1 MQKYIYTA
9 FFLALATNPIN
20 GLKLLVEE
28 DDDEDTTW
36 ESDIEFSVKP
46 FLGKCKD
53 ALAGGGSEPGKYN
66 SNNGLLGQACQAAS
80 DNGASVSAASALKY
94 CEKVKGAANANYNVV
109 FNAAQALYVN
119 AAKPAWY
126 KKSRK
131 YMHYVAKLASMN
143 NAEAVVTSG
152 SSVAK
157 VVSFQFKV
165 DDGAVVFYAAA
176 ALSGDSATGYYCYS
190 KASMTWA
197 KNDPIVKNM
206 DGEEFEIMATGT
218 FSLLTVKLAT
228 ETLFEASATID
239 RAGTRCG
246 ATYIQNITLSGGWVK
261 DEVKV
266 PQIQIKAE
274 ASVPKAKA
282 LQVNFNGEWQH
293 SASHLSYA
301 IVKHA
306 NANKLNLKLNHLD
319 LTVSIDSHRI
329 HEEGTKTRRF
339 ANFLNINFGGIS
351 EVSGVS
357 LGGLLGRDS
366 HQAAAELPQGCE
378 AELAN
383 IDSDSR
389 MLSHV
394 DMA

>member
-1 MQKYIYTA
+1 
-9 FFLALATNPIN
+9 
-20 GLKLLVEE
+20 
-28 DDDEDTTW
+28 
-36 ESDIEFSVKP
+36 
-46 FLGKCKD
+46 
-53 ALAGGGSEPGKYN
+53 
-66 SNNGLLGQACQAAS
+66 
-80 DNGASVSAASALKY
+80 
-94 CEKVKGAANANYNVV
+94 
-109 FNAAQALYVN
+109 
-119 AAKPAWY
+119 
-126 KKSRK
+126 
-131 YMHYVAKLASMN
+131 
-143 NAEAVVTSG
+143 
-152 SSVAK
+152 
-157 VVSFQFKV
+157 
-165 DDGAVVFYAAA
+165 
-176 ALSGDSATGYYCYS
+176 
-190 KASMTWA
+190 MTWA

-329 HEEGTKTRRF
+329 HEEGTKTR
-339 ANFLNINFGGIS
+339 
-351 EVSGVS
+351 
-357 LGGLLGRDS
+357 
-366 HQAAAELPQGCE
+366 
-378 AELAN
+378 
-383 IDSDSR
+383 
-389 MLSHV
+389 
-394 DMA
+394 